1 MLIVVLIAF
10 FTDKHKWVRR
20 SVFGLIGLL
29 LIILI
34 AIQTDIVQNWLV
46 GIASRKISKELG
58 VEVSIKHVS
67 FGFFNRA
74 NLEGTLIRDKQKDT
88 LLYAGQLKVRITDW
102 FFTKDKADLKFIGL
116 EDATIK
122 MHRKDSI
129 WNYQFLADYFGST
142 SPKKDKKKGGIELNL
157 KKVDLKNV
165 HFIQDDKWRGEILD
179 GRLGSLV
186 MDAENI
192 NFDTKV
198 FVLNDVAIDK
208 PYFSITNFVGR
219 RPDSLRPKSIAD
231 TGLRF
236 NTGGMFIK
244 VNNMKI
250 TNGTFISDANNNKPM
265 AHFDG
270 AHLNISKLNGSFT
283 NLQLNKDTLKVD
295 LDLSCKE
302 RCGLELKQ
310 LKTKF
315 KVTPQ
320 VMEMAKLD
328 LQTNKSRIGTYFAMK
343 FDHFN
348 EDFGRYVSKVIM
360 DARFS
365 NSKIHSDDIAF
376 FAPDLKTW
384 KKEVF
389 LAGDFKGTV
398 SDFSIKD
405 FFAKMDGS
413 YINGSLAMKG
423 LPDISKTWIA
433 FNNGVVQTNY
443 SDLSAIIPTIKEVK
457 EPNLAV
463 LGNFIFRGSY
473 NGLVNDFRA
482 KGNISTNLG
491 SLYTDLAMKFP
502 SKEEP
507 SYTGTLNTSRFNL
520 GKFINNTDIGI
531 VDFNGKIAGS
541 SFKVE
546 KLKMSLDGSIRQ
558 FEFNGYTY
566 KNIVTKG
573 TFQKEYFTG
582 ELNVNDENLDFTS
595 TVEIDFSKDQPRINM
610 FGDFVKSNLKN
621 LNLTKDN
628 LQLTGA
634 LDVNFTGTNI
644 DNFSGEAK
652 LLNANIK
659 NDDVDIK
666 FDSLN
671 LVSGYLNDVKY
682 LRLATNDFSANING
696 EFSIIDLPKSFQ
708 SFLHRYYPA
717 YINEPSSIPKNQQF
731 NVIITTGYVE
741 PYLKLIDKKLSGL
754 NDAKING
761 VVDTKN
767 NLFNLSMQL
776 PYVKYDTYS
785 FTGVN
790 INGKGNLDSLVLDSE
805 ISSIQLSDSFYL
817 PTTKIGIVSSN
828 DHSAVSINTK
838 ANNTLNDA
846 DLFADVYTLEDG
858 VRLQFRPSAFVLND
872 KKWNIERNGEL
883 VVRKNFVDAKNVK
896 FVQGF
901 QEISVETEME
911 DATNIRDLNVNLK
924 NLVIGDFTSLLHIK
938 EPKFEGLATGNIKL
952 KDFFGDFS
960 ADATLKAEQFRMDED
975 SIGLVNITANY
986 DSKTGDVKYDIVSPN
1001 EKYNFTAKGSYK
1013 TKDTLSPSPLNNDI
1027 QLNNTKLTI
1036 IQKYLNGIFS
1046 NVDGYGTGN
1055 LRISGKPSS
1064 LNLLGTVKVKDVRL
1078 KVDYTQVLY
1087 KIDSALVKFE
1097 EDGIDFGQFTIKDTL
1112 HERDTIN
1119 KPFPNTAI
1127 VKGKLYQKGFKN
1139 MTFDFEL
1146 STNKLLLI
1154 DTKFKDNQQFY
1165 GKAIGKANLSL
1176 KGPEDNAKMVI
1187 VAEANDSSHIFL
1199 PNSTSKQSGDA
1210 GFIVFKQFGEEM
1222 GSEKSKKN
1230 FNLSVDLDLT
1240 ANNKVSIDVILD
1252 ELTGDVIKANGNGRL
1267 RIKAGTN
1274 ENLDIRGRYN
1284 IESGE
1289 YAFNFQSFIRRPFK
1303 LLAQDNNYID
1313 WTGDAMNAD
1322 LHLSARYTAT
1332 KVSLKDLIGNQ
1343 SFNSA
1348 SDAALRAQK
1357 EDVYVIAQLTGK
1369 LSKPD
1374 ITFKIDFP
1382 TNSLAKTDPNFSQFM
1397 NRIDKDENEKL
1408 IQATSLIMF
1417 NSFAP
1422 YGQGLLG
1429 GNGVDYASFG
1439 FNTISQQ
1446 LFGAINRLIANK
1458 ILKNTGFRIDLG
1470 ASVYSGSNILTTGV
1484 VTGTTANNSN
1494 YRTVLNFKIA
1504 KSLMNDKIIISVGSD
1519 LDLNFLGSSAFQNG
1533 TNTQL
1538 LPDWNVEFVLSR
1550 DRNLRA
1556 IVFSKNT
1563 LDIGGS
1569 ALGRR
1574 TRQGVGISYR
1584 KDFETLFGPK
1594 APPANKEDIEIKNQP
1609 EPEKKTGGSE

>member
-20 SVFGLIGLL
+20 SVFGLLGLL
-29 LIILI
+29 LLILI
-34 AIQTDIVQNWLV
+34 AIQTDLVQNWLV

-58 VEVSIKHVS
+58 VEVKIKHVS

-116 EDATIK
+116 EDATVK
-122 MHRKDSI
+122 MYRKDSI
-129 WNYQFLADYFGST
+129 WNYQFLADYFGSS
-142 SPKKDKKKGGIELNL
+142 SPKKEKKKGGIELNL

-165 HFIQDDKWRGEILD
+165 HFVQDDKWRGETLE

-186 MDAENI
+186 LDAENI

-198 FVLNDVAIDK
+198 FVLNDVAIDR
-208 PYFSITNFVGR
+208 PFFSITNFDGL
-219 RPDSLRPKSIAD
+219 RPDSLRPKAIVD

-250 TNGTFISDANNNKPM
+250 TNGTFINNADNDKPL

-270 AHLNISKLNGSFT
+270 AHLNISKLNASFT
-283 NLQLNKDTLKVD
+283 NLSLNKDTLKVD

-302 RCGLELKQ
+302 RSGIELKK
-310 LKTKF
+310 LKTRF

-320 VMEMAKLD
+320 IMELAKLD
-328 LQTNKSRIGTYFAMK
+328 LQTNKSKIGTYYAMK

-348 EDFGRYVSKVIM
+348 EDFGKYVTNVVM

-365 NSKIHSDDIAF
+365 NSHVHSDDIAF
-376 FAPDLKTW
+376 FAPDLKSW
-384 KKEVF
+384 KREVA
-389 LAGDFKGTV
+389 LAGDLKGTV

-405 FFAKMDGS
+405 FFARMDGS

-423 LPDISKTWIA
+423 LPDINKTRIA

-443 SDLSAIIPTIKEVK
+443 SDLSAIIPAIKEVK
-457 EPNLAV
+457 APNLAV

-482 KGNISTNLG
+482 TGNISTNLG
-491 SLYTDLAMKFP
+491 SLYTDLAMKFL
-502 SKEEP
+502 SKAEP
-507 SYTGTLNTSRFNL
+507 SYNGTLNTNRFNL
-520 GKFINNTDIGI
+520 GKFINAKNIGI

-546 KLKMSLDGSIRQ
+546 QLKMGLDGSIRQ
-558 FEFNGYTY
+558 FEFNGYNY
-566 KNIVTKG
+566 KNIITKG

-582 ELNVNDENLDFTS
+582 ELDVNDENLDFTS

-621 LNLTKDN
+621 LNITKDN

-731 NVIITTGYVE
+731 NVSITTGYVE

-761 VVDTKN
+761 TVDTKN

-776 PYVKYDTYS
+776 PYVKYDTYTFS
-785 FTGVN
+785 GVD
-790 INGKGNLDSLVLDSE
+790 INGKGNFDSLVLDTE
-805 ISSIQLSDSFYL
+805 ISSVQLSDSLYL

-828 DHSAVSINTK
+828 DHSVVSINTK

-858 VRLQFRPSAFVLND
+858 VRVQFRPSAFVLND
-872 KKWNIERNGEL
+872 KKWNIEKNGEL
-883 VVRKNFVDAKNVK
+883 VVRKNFVDAQNVK

-901 QEISVETEME
+901 QEISVGTEMGGE
-911 DATNIRDLNVNLK
+911 DVNARNLNVKLK
-924 NLVIGDFTSLLHIK
+924 NIVIGDFTSLLHIK
-938 EPKFEGLATGNIKL
+938 EPKFEGLATGNIKM

-960 ADATLKAEQFRMDED
+960 AEANLKAEQFRLDED
-975 SIGLVNITANY
+975 SLGLVNITANY
-986 DSKTGDVKYDIVSPN
+986 DSRTGDVHYDIVSPN
-1001 EKYNFTAKGSYK
+1001 EKYNFAAKGSYK
-1013 TKDTLSPSPLNNDI
+1013 TKDTLSPSPLTNDI
-1027 QLNNTKLTI
+1027 QLNNTRLTI

-1055 LRISGKPSS
+1055 LKISGKPSA
-1064 LNLLGTVKVKDVRL
+1064 LNFLGNITVKNVGM
-1078 KVDYTQVLY
+1078 KVDYTQVY
-1087 KIDSALVKFE
+1087 YHIDSALIKFE
-1097 EDGIDFGQFTIKDTL
+1097 EDGINFGELKI
-1112 HERDTIN
+1112 RDT
-1119 KPFPNTAI
+1119 FQNTGI
-1127 VKGKLYQKGFKN
+1127 VKGKLYEKSFKN
-1139 MTFDFEL
+1139 MVFDFDL

-1176 KGPEDNAKMVI
+1176 RGPEDNAKMVI
-1187 VAEANDSSHIFL
+1187 VAEANDTSHIFL
-1199 PNSTSKQSGDA
+1199 PNSTSRQSGDA
-1210 GFIVFKQFGEEM
+1210 DFIVFKQFGTEM
-1222 GSEKSKKN
+1222 GNEKNKKD

-1274 ENLDIRGRYN
+1274 EKLDIRGRYN
-1284 IESGE
+1284 IESGK
-1289 YAFNFQSFIRRPFK
+1289 YDFNFQSLIKTPFD
-1303 LLAQDNNYID
+1303 LLASDGNYIE

-1322 LHLSARYTAT
+1322 LHIAARYTAYN
-1332 KVSLKDLIGNQ
+1332 VSLKDLISNQ
-1343 SFNSA
+1343 SFSTN
-1348 SDAALRAQK
+1348 DGALRAQRD
-1357 EDVYVIAQLTGK
+1357 EVYVIALLNGK

-1374 ITFKIDFP
+1374 IKFKIDFRA
-1382 TNSLAKTDPNFSQFM
+1382 NSPAKTDPTFSQFLARM
-1397 NRIDKDENEKL
+1397 EKDDNEML
-1408 IQATSLIMF
+1408 TQAASLIVL

-1422 YGQGLLG
+1422 YGQGLLSGKG
-1429 GNGVDYASFG
+1429 GTDYQGLAYNTLGKKVTGVINKLFADYLYQRFKIRVDLNASFYNG
-1439 FNTISQQ
+1439 TDVLTSGVSASSNNTAYRGVFNVKVGKSFFNDNIIVS
-1446 LFGAINRLIANK
+1446 FGTDLDFN
-1458 ILKNTGFRIDLG
+1458 LG
-1470 ASVYSGSNILTTGV
+1470 ASAIQTG
-1484 VTGTTANNSN
+1484 
-1494 YRTVLNFKIA
+1494 
-1504 KSLMNDKIIISVGSD
+1504 
-1519 LDLNFLGSSAFQNG
+1519 
-1533 TNTQL
+1533 NTQW
-1538 LPDWNVEFVLSR
+1538 LPDWNVEFVLSK

-1556 IVFSKNT
+1556 LVFSKNS
-1563 LDIGGS
+1563 LDISGS

-1574 TRQGVGISYR
+1574 NRQGIGISYR
-1584 KDFETLFGPK
+1584 KDFETWFGPK
-1594 APPANKEDIEIKNQP
+1594 ASPAKLPDEEF
-1609 EPEKKTGGSE
+1609 KKPVVDSTKGTSGSK